1 MSNELMDFTPRAN
14 FDFFTYRYAPNEER
28 KRSFT
33 RKCEHV
39 LEYAH
44 ATVQDMCLLGYNLME
59 LKNGGEW
66 KEVRDPMTGNTF
78 NYLSFEA
85 FCEYAFG
92 FSETRTKNLV
102 GLAQFVQISG
112 TKTGFIDER
121 YQDFNTSALI
131 ELSSVPSGQRH
142 YFTSDMTIKDI
153 RTVKEYLNKGDYWT
167 DKSNPDFDVLTY
179 ARLYKET
186 KEAKKTVAVQSTSE
200 TDVIPGQISLDDMDE
215 VKEEP
220 AQASAKSDVGFSSS
234 SFWDIEDDELDEARY
249 DEPTEDSEVA
259 CDEPTEEQEEVADDE
274 TGIVSCETKPETVQ
288 SRYSF
293 HNRES
298 IRAFYGDYRN
308 WDKNY
313 ATFIGIEAFEY
324 KFVGTNI
331 SIVALETTTCKD
343 IANLKPERT
352 VVRYFWRE
360 RRDGILHAYEVSTLD
375 LETHIKAIKD
385 EL

>member
-14 FDFFTYRYAPNEER
+14 FDFFTYRCAPNEER

-33 RKCEHV
+33 TKCEHV

-66 KEVRDPMTGNTF
+66 KDVCDPMTGNSF

-112 TKTGFIDER
+112 TKDGFIEER
-121 YQDFNTSALI
+121 FKEFSTSALV

-142 YFTSDMTIKDI
+142 YFTSNMSVRDI
-153 RTVKEYLNKGDYWT
+153 RLVKEYLNKGDYWS
-167 DKSNPDFDVLTY
+167 DKQNEDFDVMTY
-179 ARLYKET
+179 ARAYKEAKET
-186 KEAKKTVAVQSTSE
+186 KKNVTEQSTNE
-200 TDVIPGQISLDDMDE
+200 TDVIPGQMTLEDI
-215 VKEEP
+215 EEEQD

-249 DEPTEDSEVA
+249 DEPTEEREEVEE
-259 CDEPTEEQEEVADDE
+259 DEPAE
-274 TGIVSCETKPETVQ
+274 TVSCETKPETVQ

-293 HNRES
+293 HNREA

-308 WDKNY
+308 WEKNY
-313 ATFIGIEAFEY
+313 ATFTGIEAFEY

-360 RRDGILHAYEVSTLD
+360 RRDGMLHAYEVSTLD
-375 LETHIKAIKD
+375 LETHIKVIKD